1 MANPLVKNFHQI
13 PWVEWGEKKNP
24 NLIGNTLKFTFRL
37 FDSMYVITTD
47 SDEVYFLIKVCKTFQ
62 CHPGCFT
69 LISKYRNKWVGSLIF
84 PGGAH
89 IVCIWLKHSGNSF
102 ENAMAS
108 YSKACSSLSVLYL
121 VVSRRSLPLSTAESL
136 TKTLLTSRSASSH
149 RRGLISKCLWPKF
162 TSLPDT
168 LCMKGAQTIHDWII
182 WQLLWAQ
189 PKKARV
195 LYQNSA
201 FYSFYIV
208 FLVFMEM
215 AIIRL

>member
-1 MANPLVKNFHQI
+1 METV
-13 PWVEWGEKKNP
+13 
-24 NLIGNTLKFTFRL
+24 LKT
-37 FDSMYVITTD
+37 
-47 SDEVYFLIKVCKTFQ
+47 Q
-62 CHPGCFT
+62 WP
-69 LISKYRNKWVGSLIF
+69 
-84 PGGAH
+84 
-89 IVCIWLKHSGNSF
+89 
-102 ENAMAS
+102 AS

-136 TKTLLTSRSASSH
+136 TKTLLTSQSASSH
-149 RRGLISKCLWPKF
+149 GRGLISKCLWPKF

-215 AIIRL
+215 AIIMLQAFRISTFGTLNILLLWLGIFIFGYLGLRISVSEGL